1 MTNPR
6 VQQQVIM
13 ETSQVQEKLPEGFV
27 GTFKAADVSP
37 SVMDCNTWKCGGSA
51 VTIIDFKNGQQGQ
64 HINILGDGVT
74 TLTHGTNIIM
84 SDGADLLLATDTV
97 YQFILFN
104 GKWYQVGGSGGGGTS
119 LPANALG
126 FLHNDGAG
134 VLSWAAAGGSS
145 TPFFNPFAVDPATA
159 NAKSD
164 GFDGGSLNAKW
175 TPSGAA
181 GEVISVANSL
191 LVLTATGS
199 VAASISQPAPVGAFK
214 ITVPISIDPLTTN
227 FQQGGIFLQATSG
240 KVVNL
245 IIAWSTGRIL
255 QAQRLTNMDVFSA
268 AIGAALNLGAFDVI
282 DWLFIRIEYDG
293 TNLKF
298 SYSKNGKNFV
308 QLSSETLAAYL
319 IDINKIG
326 LRVTK
331 GGSAVTTTLN
341 ADSFIVE

>member
-27 GTFKAADVSP
+27 GTFKAGDVTP
-37 SVMDCNTWKCGGSA
+37 SVMDCNTWKCGGSV
-51 VTIIDFKNGQQGQ
+51 VTVTNFANGQEGQ

-74 TLTHGTNIIM
+74 TLTHGTNIIT

-97 YQFILFN
+97 YQFVLLN
-104 GKWYQVGGSGGGGTS
+104 GKWYQLGGGSSGTS

-134 VLSWAAAGGSS
+134 TLSWAAAGASV
-145 TPFFNPFAVDPATA
+145 PFFNPFAVDPATA

-164 GFDGGSLNAKW
+164 GFDGAALNAKW

-181 GEVISVANSL
+181 GEVVSVAESL
-191 LVLTATGS
+191 LTLQATGS
-199 VAASISQPAPVGAFK
+199 VAASISQPAPAGSFK
-214 ITVPISIDPLTTN
+214 ITAPICIGPINAN
-227 FQQGGIFLQATSG
+227 FQQGSIFLQSSTG
-240 KVVNL
+240 KLVHFT
-245 IIAWSTGRIL
+245 IAWSTSGIM
-255 QAQRLTNMDVFSA
+255 QAQRLTDMNTFSA
-268 AIGAALNLGAFDVI
+268 AIGASQSLAAFDLI
-282 DWLFIRIEYDG
+282 DWMFLRIEYDG

-308 QLSSETLAAYL
+308 QLASETLSAFL
-319 IDINKIG
+319 SNISKVG
-326 LRVTK
+326 LRVAK
-331 GGSAVTTTLN
+331 GGAAATTTLIT
-341 ADSFIVE
+341 DSFIVS